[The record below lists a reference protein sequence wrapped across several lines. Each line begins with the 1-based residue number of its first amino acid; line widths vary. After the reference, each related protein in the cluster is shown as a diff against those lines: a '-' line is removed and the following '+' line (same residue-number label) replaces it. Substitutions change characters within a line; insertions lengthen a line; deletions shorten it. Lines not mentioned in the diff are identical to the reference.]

1 MKIGDG
7 LLGLIILGFGLAVI
21 WHVQGFPNMPGHYFG
36 PGLFPALSAAG
47 LIICGGLLMMRGMR
61 AASAGAFAV
70 GAPSWRGNPRGAVS
84 GAMML
89 ATILAFIFLGED
101 IGFQILGF
109 VALLAFY
116 LWLGRGPVKAVTVA
130 AGVTL
135 ALDLLFRSVLHVAVP
150 SGPLTGLW

>member
-7 LLGLIILGFGLAVI
+7 LLGLIILAFGAVVI

-36 PGLFPALSAAG
+36 PGLFPSLSAAG
-47 LIICGGLLMMRGMR
+47 LIVCGGFLLLRGMR
-61 AASAGAFAV
+61 AAGPGAFAFR
-70 GAPSWRGNPRGAVS
+70 APSWRGNPHGAVS
-84 GAMML
+84 GLMML
-89 ATILAFIFLGED
+89 ATILAFIFLGEE

-116 LWLGRGPVKAVTVA
+116 LWLGRGPVKAVAVA